1 MTKLII
7 AINFIVFL
15 LCEFIFDPQIS
26 FLFGLNILF
35 YTNDFLWQ
43 PLTTMFMHA
52 NFIHLAMNMA
62 VLYHFGIL
70 FESHFGSRKF
80 ILIYIVGGI
89 LTSILSFIFI
99 FFIFINSGELVNMI
113 GASGA
118 ISMLLGMLTF
128 LDKQNAKGLVIAILL
143 MSFIPILMGV
153 NIAWYAHIIG
163 FGVGYI
169 SLRFRLV

>member
-1 MTKLII
+1 
-7 AINFIVFL
+7 
-15 LCEFIFDPQIS
+15 
-26 FLFGLNILF
+26 
-35 YTNDFLWQ
+35 
-43 PLTTMFMHA
+43 
-52 NFIHLAMNMA
+52 
-62 VLYHFGIL
+62 
-70 FESHFGSRKF
+70 
-80 ILIYIVGGI
+80 
-89 LTSILSFIFI
+89 
-99 FFIFINSGELVNMI
+99 MI
-113 GASGA
+113 GASGV